1 MNIQRDS
8 NNNQFWTCRIFN
20 DGVAVRLVPAYIGGG
35 KKLHAVD
42 ELSLS
47 DGYGTAMCGRTG
59 WLERGTLL
67 EDGDMCASCARLLVD
82 F

>member
-1 MNIQRDS
+1 MSLQRDS
-8 NNNQFWTCRIFN
+8 NNNQFWPTRVFN
-20 DGVAVRLVPAYIGGG
+20 DGVVGRLVPAYIGGG

-42 ELSLS
+42 ETSLA
-47 DGYGTAMCGRTG
+47 DGYDTAMCGRTG

-67 EDGDMCASCARLLVD
+67 EDGDMCASCARLMVD

>member
-8 NNNQFWTCRIFN
+8 NNNQFWSTRVFT
-20 DGVAVRLVPAYIGGG
+20 DGVAGRLVPAYVGSG
-35 KKLHAVD
+35 KKLHVVQ
-42 ELSLS
+42 ELSLA
-47 DGYGTAMCGRTG
+47 DGYDTAMCGRTG

-67 EDGDMCASCARLLVD
+67 EDGDMCASCARLMVD